1 MDYKIYPSPFKDY
14 IVDLPASKSIS
25 NRLLIIQS
33 LSHKAGKLTNIAVCD
48 DTDARN
54 QALQDYQ
61 TGNSHFNI
69 GAAGT
74 AMRFLTSYFAL
85 ISDREITLD
94 GTARMRQRPIREL
107 VEVLRQCG
115 AEIKYIS
122 LGEETNDSCPPI
134 AITGKRLT
142 GGVLQVRGNISSQY
156 ISSLMMVAP
165 YMQSGLTIEIVG
177 GLVSRPYVEMT
188 AGLMRE
194 FGASVEIDD
203 NKIAIRQGE
212 YNVVTANIE
221 SDWSAASYWYELKAL
236 LPNTAITLKGLCEN
250 SVQGDSRL
258 IEYFRDFGVE
268 THFTSDGAILRY
280 NSELEKATV
289 DIDLTEQP
297 DIAQTIAVTACL
309 LGKPFCLRGLSTLKI
324 KETDRIHALIT
335 QLAKL
340 GYVVKEG
347 ESVSL
352 IWDGTKTAVAESP
365 QIETF
370 KDHRMAMAFAPAAIK
385 ISGLTILDAGVVSKS
400 YPDYWN
406 HLVEF
411 GFRIEE

>member
-1 MDYKIYPSPFKDY
+1 MDYKIYPHSFKDY
-14 IVDLPASKSIS
+14 VAYLPASKSIS

-33 LSHKAGKLTNIAVCD
+33 LSRKAGELTNIAVCD
-48 DTDARN
+48 DTDAMQ
-54 QALQDYQ
+54 QALHDYQ
-61 TGNSHFNI
+61 LGKSHFNI

-85 ISDREITLD
+85 TSDREITLD

-107 VEVLRQCG
+107 VEVLRKCG
-115 AEIKYIS
+115 ADIKYIS
-122 LGEETNDSCPPI
+122 LGEETNESCPPI
-134 AITGKRLT
+134 AITGKPLT
-142 GGVLQVRGNISSQY
+142 GGTLQVHGNISSQY

-165 YMQSGLTIEIVG
+165 YMQGGLTIEIVG

-194 FGASVEIDD
+194 FGASVAIED
-203 NKIAIRQGE
+203 NRISISQGE
-212 YNVVTANIE
+212 YIAVTADIE

-236 LPNTAITLKGLCEN
+236 LPDTAITLKGLREK

-258 IEYFRDFGVE
+258 IEYFRNFGVE
-268 THFTSDGAILRY
+268 TRFTADGATLHH
-280 NSELEKATV
+280 NSELEKSAI

-340 GYVVKEG
+340 GYVLKEG
-347 ESVSL
+347 ENVSL
-352 IWDGTKTAVAESP
+352 IWDGTTTAIAESP

-385 ISGLTILDAGVVSKS
+385 IAGLTILDAGVVSKS
-400 YPDYWN
+400 YPDFWR
-406 HLVEF
+406 HMVEF